1 MVVLLLS
8 LVVSLAA
15 CSAPSGPS
23 GPPSPS
29 APSAPS
35 PTAPDAR
42 TQVGT
47 LRHHPLSDTKSLEAY
62 HGIEL
67 SLDVGDESVALGVG
81 PGVDGDALKALAGR
95 QVALTCVPRGPTAP
109 DPAESYPIDA
119 DGRAIPRAA
128 RCVVL
133 SFAAR

>member
-15 CSAPSGPS
+15 CSAPSAPS
-23 GPPSPS
+23 GPED
-29 APSAPS
+29 APV
-35 PTAPDAR
+35 APDAR
-42 TQVGT
+42 TYVGT
-47 LRHHPLSDTKSLEAY
+47 LRHHPPPATKSLEAY

-67 SLDVGDESVALGVG
+67 SLDLGDESVPLGVG
-81 PGVDGDALKALAGR
+81 PGVDGDGLKALAGR

-119 DGRAIPRAA
+119 DGNAIPRAA
-128 RCVVL
+128 RCMVL
-133 SFAAR
+133 TFAPR

>member
-15 CSAPSGPS
+15 CSAPS
-23 GPPSPS
+23 

-35 PTAPDAR
+35 GPEDAPVAPDAR
-42 TQVGT
+42 TYVGT
-47 LRHHPLSDTKSLEAY
+47 LRHHPPPATKSLEAY

-67 SLDVGDESVALGVG
+67 SLDLGDESVPLGVG
-81 PGVDGDALKALAGR
+81 PGVDGDGLKALAGR
-95 QVALTCVPRGPTAP
+95 QVALTCVQRGPTAP

-119 DGRAIPRAA
+119 DGGAIPRAA